1 MAVLVIL
8 VPASAPVGDHDFRLL
23 FANGIAQTQGALL
36 RERYFGIRVEQEDCL
51 RPQQARC
58 FLGGSA
64 LHFAVLFHWDVL
76 RRTPLA
82 PRKAQAKSFSSA
94 PPPHH
99 TRRQKCTPA
108 PPRWLRRTP
117 WGGGLGGGGKGFLLA
132 FWWGERGA
140 PKD

>member
-82 PRKAQAKSFSSA
+82 QRKAQDNSCPSA
-94 PPPHH
+94 LDL
-99 TRRQKCTPA
+99 
-108 PPRWLRRTP
+108 LRNRCAHSEEP
-117 WGGGLGGGGKGFLLA
+117 IARMCRDSHDFAGHYASEAESIIKRADWHV
-132 FWWGERGA
+132 
-140 PKD
+140 